1 MPADSEPVAAGSL
14 DCRHP
19 VGVGRQEDNLMV
31 AAFLPSK
38 AEDDTV
44 EVRYLKAAR
53 KTVLRVQAEGVHR
66 VERRERQQAR
76 KTPQR
81 HRRR

>member
-1 MPADSEPVAAGSL
+1 
-14 DCRHP
+14 
-19 VGVGRQEDNLMV
+19 MV